1 MNDAEKKKGC
11 VTNEEAE
18 VIHAHVHQHADGTVH
33 SHYHRHRGGDV
44 PHEHE
49 AAERHAGVVAFD
61 PVLEGHEGP
70 DAVPVH
76 EHRGALPVEA
86 PLRTRDIAYSYP
98 HAPHP
103 VFSGLW
109 VEAQVGSMLAILGNN
124 GAGKSTLLNLLAGIT
139 RPSQGSVHVGPDDL
153 ASLNRRQT
161 ARRIAYVAQQQA
173 VPHLSVYDEVL
184 LGRKP
189 HITWGVSE
197 RDRQI
202 VAQAI
207 AGLELGPFAKRYC
220 DELSGGERQKV
231 FIARALAQEPSILI
245 LDEPT
250 SALDPKNQLEVL
262 RAIRAITHRDGLA
275 SVLVLHDVN
284 LALRFCDRFLLVRDG
299 QVVAQGGREA
309 VTERTLLDTYG
320 MPFKLIDVD
329 GVRIAVPRGREE
341 GLDGCGAPLETEKK
355 E

>member
-1 MNDAEKKKGC
+1 ML
-11 VTNEEAE
+11 EARG
-18 VIHAHVHQHADGTVH
+18 ITYAHPGAREPLYRDFDLAVGP
-33 SHYHRHRGGDV
+33 G
-44 PHEHE
+44 
-49 AAERHAGVVAFD
+49 ERVA
-61 PVLEGHEGP
+61 LS
-70 DAVPVH
+70 
-76 EHRGALPVEA
+76 A
-86 PLRTRDIAYSYP
+86 P
-98 HAPHP
+98 
-103 VFSGLW
+103 SGF
-109 VEAQVGSMLAILGNN
+109 
-124 GAGKSTLLNLLAGIT
+124 GKTTLCRLLAGYE
-139 RPSQGSVHVGPDDL
+139 RPQSGKILVDGVPLPKRGTCPVQLILQHPEAAVDPRMRMERTLAEAGEVPQGLLDDL
-153 ASLNRRQT
+153 GIQEKWLTRF
-161 ARRIAYVAQQQA
+161 
-173 VPHLSVYDEVL
+173 PH
-184 LGRKP
+184 
-189 HITWGVSE
+189 
-197 RDRQI
+197 
-202 VAQAI
+202 
-207 AGLELGPFAKRYC
+207 
-220 DELSGGERQKV
+220 ELSGGERQKV